1 MTSDKRI
8 ELLRKNNDK
17 LMKQVY
23 DLESEK
29 KNLEQRLEIE
39 EQKNNNND
47 LNILQAEWEQSIS
60 DLKTAKEKYNTL
72 NYKTMEIKSILS
84 GIKIPFY
91 KRILFKILRKMGR

>member
-1 MTSDKRI
+1 MTNDKRI

-23 DLESEK
+23 NLESEK

-47 LNILQAEWEQSIS
+47 LNMLQAEWEQSIS

-91 KRILFKILRKMGR
+91 KRVLFKISRKMGR

>member
-23 DLESEK
+23 DLEVEK
-29 KNLEQRLEIE
+29 KNLEQRLKIE

-47 LNILQAEWEQSIS
+47 LNILQSEWEQSIS

-91 KRILFKILRKMGR
+91 KRTLFKTLRKMGR

>member
-23 DLESEK
+23 DLEVEK

-72 NYKTMEIKSILS
+72 NYKTMEIKSILL

-91 KRILFKILRKMGR
+91 KRVLFKILRKMGR